1 MFSEKYE
8 KLNTYIK
15 NKLYDDNNII
25 HNNIDIFQ
33 LLFDL
38 KNINKH
44 INIYE
49 DIIIKYIKWGDYKLL
64 DDNNIYGLF
73 NISLELSFISI
84 KTSED
89 INFLSNIFDKEQKV
103 ITDSN
108 NKNDK
113 YNYKNLEITLNTSI
127 YEPKLNSLIQ
137 IIKDNYIYFDKES
150 INYYINNL
158 DIIKK
163 MLSHFTKNDVKIIN
177 EYDKRRIVY
186 FIKLKNELYN
196 DYLEQFSGI
205 ISDIDNIYI
214 KNNEYNLLPGY
225 YNVFK
230 INY

>member
-25 HNNIDIFQ
+25 YNNIDIFQ

-38 KNINKH
+38 KNINTH

-64 DDNNIYGLF
+64 DDNNIHGLF
-73 NISLELSFISI
+73 NINLELSFIGI

-89 INFLSNIFDKEQKV
+89 LNFLYNIFDKEQKV

-113 YNYKNLEITLNTSI
+113 YSYKNLEITLNTSW
-127 YEPKLNSLIQ
+127 YEPNLKYLIE
-137 IIKDNYIYFDKES
+137 IIGDNYKYFDKES
-150 INYYINNL
+150 ISYYINNL
-158 DIIKK
+158 DVVKK
-163 MLSHFTKNDVKIIN
+163 ILSYFTKNDVKIIN
-177 EYDKRRIVY
+177 EYDKRTLVY
-186 FIKLKNELYN
+186 FIKLKSELYN
-196 DYLEQFSGI
+196 DYLEQFSNM
-205 ISDIDNIYI
+205 ISDIDNIYV
-214 KNNEYNLLPGY
+214 KNNEYNLSPGY

-230 INY
+230 IKY